1 MYTNLLNEQSKNGI
15 LGRDNSRYESL
26 ELARKMSYM
35 RTEGRPIMK
44 HYREGR

>member
-1 MYTNLLNEQSKNGI
+1 MYTNLLNEQSRNGI
-15 LGRDNSRYESL
+15 LGKDNSRYESL
-26 ELARKMSYM
+26 ELARKMAHV